1 MSTELLIIVGILLIG
16 SIVIT
21 VVSKLK
27 ESKNFDPRG
36 VPHGMEEEYE
46 LALNP
51 GSDGK
56 PLMYNLTTC
65 NHCVRVHDFLN
76 QHGIAHHDITVDYFT
91 GKARANIVAKIRS
104 YNPKVSF
111 PTLVFPDGKVV
122 IGYREAM
129 LAEAIG
135 IEPNN
140 SVKK

>member
-1 MSTELLIIVGILLIG
+1 MSTELLIIVGILVVG

-21 VVSKLK
+21 MISKIK

-36 VPHGMEEEYE
+36 VPIGMEEQYE
-46 LALNP
+46 HAINP
-51 GSDGK
+51 GTDGK

-65 NHCVRVHDFLN
+65 NHCVRVHEFLDK
-76 QHGIAHHDITVDYFT
+76 HGIAHHDVTVDHFT
-91 GKARANIVAKIRS
+91 GKARAAIIAKIRT

-111 PTLVFPDGKVV
+111 PTLVFPDGRVV

-135 IEPNN
+135 LEPKA
-140 SVKK
+140 SEEK